1 MWNAWNRRWTAS
13 SWKSCALRVKT
24 SRSTSL
30 ILVRF
35 DMTCSD
41 VTADVNDVIVVFDFV
56 QFASFESISMKLFWV
71 LEVDRFW
78 RQVTTQEAE
87 VQLLPHYR
95 NPPTCQVQTYFFY
108 HFVFQFFVSS
118 TIMLL
123 KKKQLSWTQICENPR
138 LFLCLDHAELAS
150 RINRARV
157 LGGSDIFPD
166 SSRSFTGSLFR
177 GSPSSQPSLSTSQQP
192 SIQVQQ
198 PQQQPQQQQQQQHPF
213 LR

>member
-1 MWNAWNRRWTAS
+1 MTLLLCLFSCSSRVSNRYQWNS
-13 SWKSCALRVKT
+13 SKSWKWTDSGGERRHWKRKCNCTLT
-24 SRSTSL
+24 
-30 ILVRF
+30 
-35 DMTCSD
+35 
-41 VTADVNDVIVVFDFV
+41 TATHRHARYKHIFTTICFPIFCV
-56 QFASFESISMKLFWV
+56 QYNHA
-71 LEVDRFW
+71 
-78 RQVTTQEAE
+78 
-87 VQLLPHYR
+87 
-95 NPPTCQVQTYFFY
+95 
-108 HFVFQFFVSS
+108 
-118 TIMLL
+118 L

-198 PQQQPQQQQQQQHPF
+198 PQQQQQQQPQQQHPF